1 MSKSYNYTVNGQ
13 KVMIKHLEI
22 KMVRGHKLVDGDG
35 EFFLVRRVK
44 VQRYPMRLSMSRD
57 KNIVK
62 KVNNFSDVTFRS
74 IIWKVKEVI
83 TSGKVLQLSMSMQ
96 GYMKNLIE
104 KWLTRT
110 IFLQKGWQSSRVEGK
125 QEIWVIKRYWVCE
138 PPGIQH
144 YGD

>member
-62 KVNNFSDVTFRS
+62 TVNDFSDVTFRS
-74 IIWKVKEVI
+74 IIRKVKEVI

-104 KWLTRT
+104 K
-110 IFLQKGWQSSRVEGK
+110 
-125 QEIWVIKRYWVCE
+125 
-138 PPGIQH
+138 
-144 YGD
+144 